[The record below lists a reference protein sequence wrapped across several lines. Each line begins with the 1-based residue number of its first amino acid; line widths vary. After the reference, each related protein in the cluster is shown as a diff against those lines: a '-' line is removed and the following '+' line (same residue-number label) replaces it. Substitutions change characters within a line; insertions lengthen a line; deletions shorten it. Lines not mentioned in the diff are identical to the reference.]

1 MTKKIKEDFSHL
13 AHFAADPDVHATV
26 AATIGGYAS
35 LAAMD
40 RVQKH
45 KEKRAAHKAGKRMI
59 AGMTGKSPKPIHK
72 SIMDRLHGIRKKVEN
87 SVREDVEQIDELS
100 KKTLKSYM
108 SKVDKE
114 DRSSQ
119 SKHKQKKRLV
129 GKHKAG
135 LRTLKSIPYDYSKK
149 RGGVVEDF
157 DPNEVYM
164 TEGEFMELLD
174 YLVETY
180 EEDDVV
186 ELLHE
191 WAGASKTMKKAKVV
205 GKKAVRKLKK
215 YMNDTD
221 G

>member
-72 SIMDRLHGIRKKVEN
+72 SIMDRLHSIRKKVEK
-87 SVREDVEQIDELS
+87 SVSEDVEQIDELS
-100 KKTLKSYM
+100 NKTLHSYIG
-108 SKVDKE
+108 KAKT
-114 DRSSQ
+114 DREGPISL
-119 SKHKQKKRLV
+119 HKYRNRMKGIDR
-129 GKHKAG
+129 AG
-135 LRTLKSIPYDYSKK
+135 LSLGKNFLRKVKANLTK
-149 RGGVVEDF
+149 EDF

-186 ELLHE
+186 GLLQE
-191 WAGASKTMKKAKVV
+191 WAGSAKTMKKAKVV